1 MAKVKYY
8 YAPETLSYK
17 PVEYPRTLR
26 ISNFLVFLISS
37 FLFGLFIL
45 FGLLTTDFLSTP
57 EELLLK
63 RELRNYEFQFDLVSK
78 RLGEI
83 ENVISNIEERD
94 NELYR
99 NYFEASPVSDEQR
112 KAGFGG
118 VNRYKSLEGY
128 GNSEQIIETTKKLDI
143 LSRRIV
149 VQSKSLDEIRLLAE
163 KKEELLASIPS
174 IQPIR
179 NEDLKRMASGYG
191 WRIDPFTKTRKRHY
205 GMDFSA
211 SRGTPIYAP
220 GNGVVKRADSR
231 SSGYGRH
238 IRIDHG
244 FGYVTVYAHLN
255 KYNVKRGQKVKRGD
269 IIGYVGSTGRSVA
282 PHLHYEIIKD
292 GKKINPLNF
301 YIGNLTSDEYNAI
314 LIQASQENLSL
325 DEIFTMKNILNEK
338 KYYSIGE
345 VAEFLNVNTSLIRFW
360 EKEFKQISPKKKKSG
375 VRKFTKPDV
384 EILQF
389 IYSLLKE
396 KKMTIDGAK
405 RHLQKSQNKDKVLIS
420 IRNKLEEVKSELLFL
435 RDNV

>member
-8 YAPETLSYK
+8 YDPETLSYK

-45 FGLLTTDFLSTP
+45 FGLLTTDFLNTP

-63 RELRNYEFQFDLVSK
+63 RELKNYEFQFDLVSK

-179 NEDLKRMASGYG
+179 NDDLKRMASGYG
-191 WRIDPFTKTRKRHY
+191 WRIDPFTKTSKRHY

-325 DEIFTMKNILNEK
+325 D
-338 KYYSIGE
+338 
-345 VAEFLNVNTSLIRFW
+345 
-360 EKEFKQISPKKKKSG
+360 
-375 VRKFTKPDV
+375 
-384 EILQF
+384 
-389 IYSLLKE
+389 
-396 KKMTIDGAK
+396 
-405 RHLQKSQNKDKVLIS
+405 
-420 IRNKLEEVKSELLFL
+420 
-435 RDNV
+435 